1 MEAPDT
7 PAMATGRGEP
17 SDPDGE
23 RRVVWVQFVQEAAEE
38 ADRSDEESVRHSLK
52 HNGDAKSLSEAIHEA
67 AGGADRLQ
75 MQVIRERLLGI
86 EARTGE
92 VQTLLRR
99 QARHLS
105 SMRVTLYGVAA
116 AMLLLIIATI
126 VSWLV

>member
-1 MEAPDT
+1 MDAPDT
-7 PAMATGRGEP
+7 PAMATGRDETP
-17 SDPDGE
+17 DPDGE
-23 RRVVWVQFVQEAAEE
+23 RRVVWVQFVQEPAEV
-38 ADRSDEESVRHSLK
+38 ADRDEESVRHSLK

-86 EARTGE
+86 EARTGD

-99 QARHLS
+99 QARDLS
-105 SMRVTLYGVAA
+105 TMRVTLYGVATA
-116 AMLLLIIATI
+116 ILLLIIATM